1 MCQFHAA
8 ARSLPDNGDPGR
20 PERNDDA
27 AVDIRGNR
35 ADRTH
40 LFCLFYQVEIRSPP
54 PARGTEGGP
63 SDSAAVFRRNCELRI
78 PQTRDY
84 VNTAFGERVDTLA
97 IPAKA

>member
-20 PERNDDA
+20 PEHNDA
-27 AVDIRGNR
+27 AAADIRGNR
-35 ADRTH
+35 AGRTH

-54 PARGTEGGP
+54 LARGTEGGP
-63 SDSAAVFRRNCELRI
+63 SDSAAVVPLQLWI

-84 VNTAFGERVDTLA
+84 VNAAFGEWVDTLA